1 VTDPHVQYLAHHW
14 ILLAGPAFMPAVIVV
29 GVVLY
34 IAIRDRRRA
43 DDDAER
49 SDAEKRRLKVVSD
62 DVERSDYPKSREV

>member
-1 VTDPHVQYLAHHW
+1 
-14 ILLAGPAFMPAVIVV
+14 MPAVIVV

-43 DDDAER
+43 DDDAGR